1 MDILTVFLSWQF
13 LIFCL
18 AAFGITFVIRTI
30 VEYIIKRIIKESS
43 LWNDMVLP
51 ILPIIV
57 GTLMGYFMTTFSYP
71 EGLGTKDS
79 RIIFGL
85 VAGLLSTLLYRMIK
99 TLIVKKILEALP
111 QAAPIVAKVDA
122 ILPDP
127 VITTTTTTTTVVPVV
142 DNNDLA
148 EQVKEPI
155 TKE

>member
-18 AAFGITFVIRTI
+18 AVFGVTFVIRTI
-30 VEYIIKRIIKESS
+30 VEYIIKQVVKTSS

-51 ILPIIV
+51 ILPIVI
-57 GTLMGYFMTTFSYP
+57 GTIMGLFLKAFPYP
-71 EGLGTKDS
+71 EGLTNKDS

-99 TLIVKKILEALP
+99 TLIIKKILDAYP
-111 QAAPIVAKVDA
+111 QASPVVAKVEA
-122 ILPDP
+122 VLPDP
-127 VITTTTTTTTVVPVV
+127 VVTTTVVPAI
-142 DNNDLA
+142 DNSDLA